1 MTVSQVSVRELEALK
16 ELANRKCDTL
26 DIFRPLPNQEPF
38 FLSRGTQTL
47 LRGGNRSGKSV
58 CVASKFAAI
67 ARDKPITFSDGRKI
81 TMRRKYQKG
90 KRLTMWVIG
99 YDARHIG
106 ETIHRLLFQP
116 NLFKVIRDIET
127 GDWVTYNE
135 NIEDHASRSDECVA
149 APPLIPESWIVP
161 GSWDWENLGNKE
173 FNKVEIANPQTG
185 KELAV
190 IYAYSSKGDPK
201 AGDPVD
207 HIWIDEA
214 IRYPKHYGEWKAR
227 ILDRKGRI
235 DWSSWPAMGNSALR
249 ELTKQAK
256 KCRED
261 GTNGAAEIVIRT
273 DDNKFFTEKQFK
285 EWASGFSQAEYIA
298 RVSGKYQ
305 TDGLRMYPLFSK
317 EVHSAIV
324 DGPSEDALSK
334 AIRANNMEPPSDWTR
349 ELVLDPGTAH
359 PAVLFCA
366 VPPSQFGEYY
376 VVYDEICVPR
386 LDAKQLATRI
396 KQKIGDNVFNR
407 FIIDGHAARTTPMGF
422 GVRVGTNYSQEFEKA
437 GIFCTQ
443 TGSQFTYGS
452 DNVAGRIQ
460 IVQEWM
466 HIQSKTGLPKLRIVT
481 HRCPTLCEQLIE
493 YEKMMT
499 SNVVADF
506 TPAKGQAID
515 AGVCLEYWASRH
527 PVWVPPPQVSKEQE
541 DMQTLW
547 EKMKK
552 LYFSRGKKQE
562 DSSTVLMGPPE

>member
-1 MTVSQVSVRELEALK
+1 MSTQVSKLEIEALK

-38 FLSRGTQTL
+38 FSSGARETL
-47 LRGGNRSGKSV
+47 LRGGNRAGKSV
-58 CVASKFAAI
+58 CVAAKFASI
-67 ARDKPITFSDGRKI
+67 ARDKPIILANGKRVS
-81 TMRRKYQKG
+81 MRRKYQKG
-90 KRLTMWVIG
+90 KCLTMWVIG

-116 NLFKVIRDIET
+116 NLFRVIRNSLT
-127 GDWVTYNE
+127 GDWETYNE
-135 NIEDHASRSDECVA
+135 NIEDHAERSDEAIA

-173 FNKVEIANPQTG
+173 FNKVEIYDPTNEG
-185 KELAV
+185 RRLAK

-214 IRYPKHYGEWKAR
+214 IRYPKHYSEWQAR
-227 ILDRKGRI
+227 TLDRKGRI
-235 DWSSWPAMGNSALR
+235 DWSSWPAMNNSALR
-249 ELTKQAK
+249 DLTKRAK
-256 KCRED
+256 KCKEE
-261 GTNGAAEIVIRT
+261 GTDHAAEIVIRT
-273 DDNKFFTEKQFK
+273 DENKFFTDKQFK
-285 EWASGFSQAEYIA
+285 EWAAGFSEAEYLA
-298 RVSGKYQ
+298 RVSGEYQ

-317 EVHSAIV
+317 DIHSAII
-324 DGPSEDALSK
+324 DGANEDELSK
-334 AIRANNMEPPSDWTR
+334 TLRENNMEPPEDWTR
-349 ELVLDPGTAH
+349 ELVLDPGTAN
-359 PAVLFCA
+359 PAVIFCA
-366 VPPSQFGEYY
+366 IPPPQFGEYY

-396 KQKIGDNVFNR
+396 KPKMGGNTFNR

-422 GVRVGTNYSQEFEKA
+422 GVRIGTNYSIQFEEL
-437 GIFCTQ
+437 GIYCTQ

-460 IVQEWM
+460 VLQDWM

-481 HRCPTLCEQLIE
+481 HRCPTLCEQLND
-493 YEKMMT
+493 YEKQLA

-506 TPAKGQAID
+506 TPAKGQVLD
-515 AGVCLEYWASRH
+515 AAVCLEYWASRH
-527 PVWVPPPQVSKEQE
+527 PTWVPPVEVSKEQE
-541 DMQTLW
+541 TMQTMW

-552 LYFSRGKKQE
+552 MYFGRGNTSEE
-562 DSSTVLMGPPE
+562 DKSVLMGPPT